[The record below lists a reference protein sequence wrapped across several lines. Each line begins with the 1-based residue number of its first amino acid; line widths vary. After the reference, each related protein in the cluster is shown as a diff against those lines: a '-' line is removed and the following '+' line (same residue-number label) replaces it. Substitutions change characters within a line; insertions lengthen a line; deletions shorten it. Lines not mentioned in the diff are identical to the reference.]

1 MFVVHLTWWK
11 VKKSGQPY
19 NSPSTRWKKRKNP
32 CSMENKTKRVL
43 PQFGVII
50 VSLRPDLN
58 ENADWKTY
66 LYAVHGK
73 QSDSLGDKTNK
84 HILQR
89 EKQTETQAVII
100 TPTPFRA
107 WW

>member
-1 MFVVHLTWWK
+1 MEG
-11 VKKSGQPY
+11 KKERATIQQPI
-19 NSPSTRWKKRKNP
+19 NPLKKEKNP

-43 PQFGVII
+43 PQFGVMI

-58 ENADWKTY
+58 ENADRKTY

-107 WW
+107 C